1 MTTDA
6 NTTNTEHPTG
16 TNTGT
21 DPVRR
26 RGTAAGVLGA
36 ATVAMGLIAGVFYIF
51 ACAIMPAL
59 ARSDDRVFIE
69 VMQNVNDV
77 IQNPV
82 FFLAFLG
89 ALVLTAVA
97 AWQSRGAPHRWW
109 VFAALAAYAL
119 AVALTAA
126 VNIPLNDDLA
136 AAGAPTRIAE
146 PAAVRDR
153 FEDTWVA
160 WNVVRAV
167 LSTVALACLAR
178 ALYLFRRPQASA
190 YLESAAGSSASR

>member
-21 DPVRR
+21 DLVRR

>member
-1 MTTDA
+1 MTTNA
-6 NTTNTEHPTG
+6 HTTNTAHPA
-16 TNTGT
+16 NTGT
-21 DPVRR
+21 VRR

-36 ATVAMGLIAGVFYIF
+36 ATVVTGLIAGVFYIF

-69 VMQNVNDV
+69 VMQNINDA

-82 FFLAFLG
+82 FFLSFLG
-89 ALVLTAVA
+89 ALALTAVA
-97 AWQSRGAPHRWW
+97 AWQSRGAPNRWW

-119 AVALTAA
+119 ALLFTVA

-136 AAGAPTRIAE
+136 AAGAPARIAE
-146 PAAVRDR
+146 PAAVRDH
-153 FEDTWVA
+153 FENTWVA

-178 ALYLFRRPQASA
+178 ALYLFRRPQTSA
-190 YLESAAGSSASR
+190 YLESATGSSASR

>member
-16 TNTGT
+16 TG
-21 DPVRR
+21 PVRR

-82 FFLAFLG
+82 FFLSFLG
-89 ALVLTAVA
+89 ALALTAVA

-119 AVALTAA
+119 AVVLTAA

-136 AAGAPTRIAE
+136 AAGAPPGSPNPPPYATASRTPGWPGTSYE
-146 PAAVRDR
+146 PRSRPSHWPASPARCICSGVLRR
-153 FEDTWVA
+153 RRTWSP
-160 WNVVRAV
+160 RPGR
-167 LSTVALACLAR
+167 AR
-178 ALYLFRRPQASA
+178 A
-190 YLESAAGSSASR
+190 GSRA

>member
-16 TNTGT
+16 TGT
-21 DPVRR
+21 DTGPVRR

-82 FFLAFLG
+82 FFLSFLG
-89 ALVLTAVA
+89 ALALTAVA

-119 AVALTAA
+119 AGVLTAA

-190 YLESAAGSSASR
+190 YFESATGSSASR